1 MKDVKKLY
9 QNSTGRTRPSNSTN
23 STDARNP
30 HSRQFIYNKAAA
42 RAAKINQQTGGT
54 EWQNR

>member
-1 MKDVKKLY
+1 MNNVKKLY
-9 QNSTGRTRPSNSTN
+9 SNSTGQTRPPNSTV
-23 STDARNP
+23 TKGP